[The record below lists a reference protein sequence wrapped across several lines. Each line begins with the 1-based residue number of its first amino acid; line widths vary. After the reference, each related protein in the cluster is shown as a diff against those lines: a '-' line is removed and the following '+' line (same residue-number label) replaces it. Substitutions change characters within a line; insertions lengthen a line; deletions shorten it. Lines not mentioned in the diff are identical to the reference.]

1 MFEKNQIF
9 SLQVICNSDRQ
20 EIQKIDDNT
29 YKLKIRSIAQKGKAN
44 KEIFEFFKDKGL
56 RVEIIKGEK
65 SNKKL
70 LKIL

>member
-20 EIQKIDDNT
+20 ELQKIDDNT

-44 KEIFEFFKDKGL
+44 KEIIEFFKKEGFKI
-56 RVEIIKGEK
+56 EIIKGEK